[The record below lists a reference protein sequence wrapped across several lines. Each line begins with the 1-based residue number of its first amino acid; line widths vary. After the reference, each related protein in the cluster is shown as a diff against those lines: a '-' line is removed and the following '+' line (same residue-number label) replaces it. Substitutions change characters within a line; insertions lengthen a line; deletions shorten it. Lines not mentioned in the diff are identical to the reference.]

1 MKKCKFLF
9 KQAVNIGIFLFLHAH
24 AQVPKDTLLSIGSF
38 PFGVSYSVVY
48 DSVRQLI
55 YLSSGG
61 GVFILGT
68 DGQQVW
74 LISDKIRSRSLGHIE
89 ELAYEPQRK
98 LLALGTLKGLELWD
112 VQDPT
117 NPQRLW
123 ATQPNEIYG
132 ANDVVIH
139 ENLLFAQGFEGP
151 LLIYD
156 ISNPASPQLLKELYP
171 PYDGSDDI
179 LLYGNYLFL
188 ANTSDIHVI
197 DVSDPANAYIV
208 TSWNDPN
215 AVNPIIIG
223 LARRGNY
230 LYALNGNEGLYI
242 LDISNPTQPQVVRHL
257 TRYLEID
264 LVPDGEMRLYDTLL
278 VAPAVKSIN
287 TGGGLSETVEGVA
300 VYSIARPDTLKPL
313 AFWRPVSDPAVMSI
327 PRSVDIFDSLIFVT
341 GFKGKQDNRYELEW
355 GFFMLR
361 FNGTLSALD
370 SFATFGSET
379 REIILHDTLLL
390 YANGTGGGVVILNVN
405 DPANPQLVSR
415 VRFPF
420 HKVSDIAFNGDTL
433 VIAALEDMGFAI
445 ISVASW
451 DNPKVLRIKQPVNVV
466 PNSITHLFLRDS
478 VVYGLDGFVGVMYVY
493 NWVDN
498 LEAPAVTFPSML
510 YVVDVDTVGDYLIV
524 FSDRGYVR
532 IDISNPMQPVGI
544 DNQWQDPSNGEIWTY
559 NVVGRFG
566 RTFYMVGRPLTNN
579 NQTLYILDFS
589 DPTNPQTI
597 AVLDSMPNG
606 DAIYIH
612 NCMRFV
618 APDTFYACAFNI
630 SISKV
635 AFTSSW
641 NLMPLASAY
650 IGSRGKYTIA
660 VRQPYL
666 FAGSDRSGIEI
677 FKDTTVLVSAT
688 EEPETFSDNK
698 PIEFAMG
705 PDTWL
710 MKVSQAGTYRIQVFD
725 LTGQQVFSTTVSL
738 PAGTYR
744 FVAARYFSRGTYLL
758 LAEHENQ
765 VAWKGILTK

>member
-1 MKKCKFLF
+1 MKKWIAYLGIVMW
-9 KQAVNIGIFLFLHAH
+9 AIGAY
-24 AQVPKDTLLSIGSF
+24 AQVPKDTILSIGSF

-48 DSVRQLI
+48 DSARQLI

-61 GVFILGT
+61 GVFVLGT

-98 LLALGTLKGLELWD
+98 LLALGMLEGLELWD
-112 VQDPT
+112 VQDPA

-123 ATQPNEIYG
+123 AIQPNEIYG
-132 ANDVVIH
+132 ANDVVIQGD
-139 ENLLFAQGFEGP
+139 LLFALGFEGP

-156 ISNPASPQLLKELYP
+156 ISHPTSPQLLKELYP

-197 DVSDPANAYIV
+197 DVSNPANAYIV

-230 LYALNGNEGLYI
+230 LYALDGNEGLYI
-242 LDISNPTQPQVVRHL
+242 LDISNPVQPQVVNHIPFFL
-257 TRYLEID
+257 GIN
-264 LVPDGEMRLYDTLL
+264 PAPNGEMRVYDTLL
-278 VAPAVKSIN
+278 VAPAVQSV
-287 TGGGLSETVEGVA
+287 GGGQTVKGVA

-313 AFWRPVSDPAVMSI
+313 AFWRPVNDPAVMSI
-327 PRSVDIFDSLIFVT
+327 PRSVDIFDSLVFVT
-341 GFKGKQDNRYELEW
+341 GFKGKQANRYELEW

-361 FNGTLSALD
+361 FNGTLSPLD
-370 SFATFGSET
+370 TFATFGSET

-390 YANGTGGGVVILNVN
+390 YANGTGGGVVILNVK

-420 HKVSDIAFNGDTL
+420 HKVSDIVFNGDTV
-433 VIAALEDMGFAI
+433 VIAALEDLGFAI

-451 DNPKVLRIKQPVNVV
+451 DNPKVLRIKQPVNVS
-466 PNSITHLFLRDS
+466 PETITHLFLLDS
-478 VVYGLDGFVGVMYVY
+478 VVYGLDGLINVMHVY
-493 NWVDN
+493 NWVSN
-498 LEAPAVTFPSML
+498 VEAPVVTFPGML
-510 YVVDVDTVGDYLIV
+510 YVVDVDTVGDYVIV

-532 IDISNPMQPVGI
+532 IDISNPMQPLRI
-544 DNQWQDPSNGEIWTY
+544 DNQWQDPSNGEIWAY

-566 RTFYMVGRPLTNN
+566 RTFHLVGHPLTNS
-579 NQTLYILDFS
+579 NQTMYILDFS
-589 DPTNPQTI
+589 DPTNPQTV
-597 AVLDSMPNG
+597 AVLDSLPNG

-630 SISKV
+630 SISRV
-635 AFTSSW
+635 AYTSSW
-641 NLMPLASAY
+641 ALMPLASAY
-650 IGSRGKYTIA
+650 IGSRGKYTMA

-677 FKDTTVLVSAT
+677 LKDTTVLVSAA
-688 EEPETFSDNK
+688 EEPEAFSDSN
-698 PIEFAMG
+698 PIEFAMM
-705 PDTWL
+705 PDAWL
-710 MKVSQAGTYRIQVFD
+710 MIVHQAGVYQIQVFD
-725 LTGQQVFSTTVSL
+725 IAGQQLISTTVAL
-738 PAGTYR
+738 PPGTYR
-744 FVAARYFSRGTYLL
+744 FLTAESLPQGAYLL
-758 LAEHENQ
+758 VVRKENQ
-765 VAWKGILTK
+765 IAWKGILIK